1 MACYTGSGLVGR
13 GVAASLPEVKGVWAK
28 GVTMKLAFLGAASGE
43 VTGSAYHLRTADA
56 EVMVDFG
63 MFQGGRQADVANRAK
78 ALRNAPTL
86 AAVLLTHAHLDHCG
100 RLPLL
105 ARAGFKGPVFCT
117 DATREITALILRDSA
132 HVQEPDLQRNNRRR
146 ERAGEPLLDVLYTA
160 ADVDRIMRNFRVVE
174 YGQTVPVAPGMQARF
189 VDAGHLC
196 GSACIEVAVT
206 EGGRTR
212 KLVFSGDL
220 GRRNTP
226 MLRDPVHFAGADA
239 VVLESTYG
247 DREHKPL
254 AETVAEFESIVQHAA
269 ARRGKILIPTFAVG
283 RAQLMLYLLAI
294 MFRNRMVEPFPIYI
308 DSPMAIEATRICG
321 RHVDL
326 YDDEFQSLQRQKPL
340 AEDMGTVRPVA
351 TAEESRRLNQISGPC
366 LILAGAG
373 MCTAGRILH
382 HLKQNL
388 WRDDTSVIFVGFQGR
403 GTLGRM
409 LIEGAKSV
417 KILGERVAVK
427 ARIHTLGGF
436 SAHAGQSE
444 LLEWFGSMA
453 ASRPR
458 VIVTHGEENAR
469 ETLDGLIRE
478 RFGLASEIPMVG
490 DVLEL

>member
-132 HVQEPDLQRNNRRR
+132 HVQEQDLQRTNRRR

-254 AETVAEFESIVQHAA
+254 AETVAEF
-269 ARRGKILIPTFAVG
+269 
-283 RAQLMLYLLAI
+283 
-294 MFRNRMVEPFPIYI
+294 
-308 DSPMAIEATRICG
+308 
-321 RHVDL
+321 
-326 YDDEFQSLQRQKPL
+326 
-340 AEDMGTVRPVA
+340 
-351 TAEESRRLNQISGPC
+351 
-366 LILAGAG
+366 
-373 MCTAGRILH
+373 
-382 HLKQNL
+382 
-388 WRDDTSVIFVGFQGR
+388 
-403 GTLGRM
+403 
-409 LIEGAKSV
+409 
-417 KILGERVAVK
+417 
-427 ARIHTLGGF
+427 
-436 SAHAGQSE
+436 
-444 LLEWFGSMA
+444 
-453 ASRPR
+453 
-458 VIVTHGEENAR
+458 
-469 ETLDGLIRE
+469 
-478 RFGLASEIPMVG
+478 
-490 DVLEL
+490 